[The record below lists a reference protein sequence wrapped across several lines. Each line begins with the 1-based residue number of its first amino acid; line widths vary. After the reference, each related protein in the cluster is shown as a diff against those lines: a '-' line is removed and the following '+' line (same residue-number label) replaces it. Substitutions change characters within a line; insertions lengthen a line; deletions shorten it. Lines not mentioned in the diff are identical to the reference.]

1 MPTVGNGMPKD
12 VSAAEKVSEGETSSK
27 DRSEE
32 RAKEEE
38 EEKLKKRCVGR
49 RAGQAARVEITS
61 KPERTIQSGDQK
73 RGEPAVAKKKR

>member
-38 EEKLKKRCVGR
+38 EKLRKRCVGR

-73 RGEPAVAKKKR
+73 RGEPAEAKKKR